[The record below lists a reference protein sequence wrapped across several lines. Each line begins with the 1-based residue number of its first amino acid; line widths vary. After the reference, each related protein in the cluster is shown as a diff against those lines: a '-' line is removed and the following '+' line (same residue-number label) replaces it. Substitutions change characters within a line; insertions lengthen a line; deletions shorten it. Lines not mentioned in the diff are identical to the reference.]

1 MERELLRERE
11 EMEINLL
18 KKRKDEETRRQHE
31 LEMKHLELEYIQ
43 QAQALPQVV
52 QDQPKAPK
60 LLSSVDGKDDL
71 DAYLW
76 CFERFATTA

>member
-1 MERELLRERE
+1 MLRERE
-11 EMEINLL
+11 EMERNLL

-31 LEMKHLELEYIQ
+31 LEMKHFELEYIQ
-43 QAQALPQVV
+43 QAQAQPQVV
-52 QDQPKAPK
+52 QDQPKVPK